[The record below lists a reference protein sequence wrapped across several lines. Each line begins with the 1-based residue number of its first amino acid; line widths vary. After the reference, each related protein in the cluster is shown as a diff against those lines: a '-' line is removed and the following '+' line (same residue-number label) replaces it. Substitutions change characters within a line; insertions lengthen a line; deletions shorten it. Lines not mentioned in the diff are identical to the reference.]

1 MLLDSFKLL
10 SGWRSWLDILIV
22 AFIVYHILLLLKGTR
37 AAQILVGLLVIFVA
51 YLVSGFLQL
60 ETIHWLISK
69 FYASFIVMVIVL
81 FQEDIRR
88 ILTQFWKKPFFSG
101 MQVQDGHRVVH
112 EIISAVDTLSH
123 ERIGALIVFERS
135 VALNRLY
142 DHSVVLDAQI
152 SEQLLISIFQSFSPL
167 HDGAVIIRKNKISSA
182 SAQLPLSK
190 NPIFVRKFGT
200 RHSAAVGIS
209 ERTDAVVLVVS
220 EETGHISIVWDGALQ
235 RQINLQAAEKTL
247 KNLLMQNKK
256 DSGQKVREGT
266 QTDDYQEK
274 IMPQQPKDKTKDEEE
289 RLVEQNEALRA
300 VIEPED
306 RFTPPLPRS
315 KLSYSKKNDSEEK

>member
-1 MLLDSFKLL
+1 MLVESLKLL
-10 SGWRSWLDILIV
+10 SEWRSWLDIFLV
-22 AFIVYHILLLLKGTR
+22 AFIVYQILLLLKGTR
-37 AAQILVGLLVIFVA
+37 AAQILVGLLFIFLA
-51 YLVSGFLQL
+51 YLISGFLQL

-69 FYASFIVMVIVL
+69 FYASFIVMIIVL

-101 MQVQDGHRVVH
+101 MQVEDGHRVIREVLA
-112 EIISAVDTLSH
+112 AVDTLSH

-142 DHSVVLDAQI
+142 DHNVVLDAHI
-152 SEQLLISIFQSFSPL
+152 SEQLLMSIFQSFSPL
-167 HDGAVIIRKNKISSA
+167 HDGAVIIQKNKISSA

-190 NPIFVRKFGT
+190 NPLFAKKFGT

-220 EETGHISIVWDGALQ
+220 EETGNISVVWDGMLQ
-235 RQINLQAAEKTL
+235 RQPNIQITEHTL
-247 KNLLMQNKK
+247 KKLLLHNGNGSDEQPTEVQDTENYEEMTASPNIP
-256 DSGQKVREGT
+256 
-266 QTDDYQEK
+266 DDES
-274 IMPQQPKDKTKDEEE
+274 
-289 RLVEQNEALRA
+289 RLVGQNEALR
-300 VIEPED
+300 VVVDPED

-315 KLSYSKKNDSEEK
+315 KSPKPKKNATEDQ